1 MDSDFSYLSLVI
13 LVIAIQV
20 LILGLVGLFF
30 LFRSSSRSKS
40 ESSIKTFLVQHT
52 RQTSIVGGSLIG
64 VVFVGISIYYF
75 TTPDRYDETKP
86 MAPISKCSSPMTPA
100 PSHYK
105 GEYPSDST
113 APKRPKESWKS
124 EIKYG
129 DSRIREITRKA
140 IKGEL
145 PSYTNT
151 IRQPNPALHTYL
163 SLTNRWLEDKDF
175 PENEPH
181 DAKSFYDRLV
191 KDYGFRGSESTV
203 KSYLK
208 RTRRAEASDL
218 GLLLPIDPSCGQE
231 AKVDWGARTAVLNGK
246 DVDLHVF
253 SMQSK
258 WSGKCFVCCYAGAQ
272 LDDFIDA
279 HIRAFEFFGGIFP
292 TLVYVSL
299 PAAMERELR
308 NNNSTEHDSF
318 ARFCAYYNISPRFR
332 EPGEEQQKGDKKGCP
347 HNILR
352 KSMVSS
358 SGARTLDELNRSVLQ
373 GCISDGDYLTKGH
386 TRTISELFEEEKI
399 CLLAF
404 PKYTSKGHK

>member
-1 MDSDFSYLSLVI
+1 MDSDFSYSTLVI

-30 LFRSSSRSKS
+30 LYRSSRPSKS

-52 RQTSIVGGSLIG
+52 RRTSIVGGSLIG
-64 VVFVGISIYYF
+64 VLFVGISIYYF
-75 TTPDRYDETKP
+75 TTLDRYGETKP
-86 MAPISKCSSPMTPA
+86 MAPISKRSSPMTPA
-100 PSHYK
+100 PSHYID
-105 GEYPSDST
+105 EYPSDST
-113 APKRPKESWKS
+113 APKKSRESWKS
-124 EIKYG
+124 GTKYG

-145 PSYTNT
+145 PGYTNT

-163 SLTNRWLEDKDF
+163 SLTNRWLADKDVS
-175 PENEPH
+175 ENEPH

-203 KSYLK
+203 KKYLK
-208 RTRRAEASDL
+208 QTRKGKASDS
-218 GLLLPIDPSCGQE
+218 GLLFPLDPSCGQE
-231 AKVDWGARTAVLNGK
+231 AKVDWGASTAVLNGK
-246 DVDLHVF
+246 DIDLHVF

-292 TLVYVSL
+292 TLVCVNL
-299 PAAMERELR
+299 PEAMERELSS
-308 NNNSTEHDSF
+308 NTEHDSF
-318 ARFCAYYNISPRFR
+318 ARFCAYYNISPKFR
-332 EPGEEQQKGDKKGCP
+332 EPGEEQQKGDQKGCP

-352 KSMVSS
+352 KSMISG

-373 GCISDGDYLTKGH
+373 GCISDGDYLTAGH
-386 TRTISELFEEEKI
+386 TRTINELFEEEKI

-404 PKYTSKGHK
+404 PK